1 MGIKFLGTPIRQF
14 DRLCSEEEKVI
25 IEIKCFKTE
34 EIVNLEKGTVTTED
48 IQTGGW
54 GVQIKSWRDIFQVD
68 DEDDYPDK
76 SELSDKVRETL
87 R

>member
-34 EIVNLEKGTVTTED
+34 HVIDKDGRFVTED

-54 GVQIKSWRDIFQVD
+54 GVQIKSWKDIFQVD

-76 SELSDKVRETL
+76 KDIRDELREKL
-87 R
+87 K